1 MTTAE
6 NTEIRPVE
14 LDGITGLED
23 DAAGTR
29 HYHASM
35 ARWQDANPDADDA
48 AYREEALRLIGLNDV
63 LRRYN
68 TLRYRLVEEEVAR
81 ALRDEAL
88 QLVETLWQLLGD
100 RNATG
105 SWLHTH
111 QAYMRALDDVRITV
125 DMWRERAVEAAKVVF
140 IADGTPTGR
149 RRIAASSTPAT
160 RTSSRGPATRPPRPS
175 SCSPTTSRPPSTATA
190 YSPRPSTGRPRP
202 SRLPSESRTGR
213 IT

>member
-140 IADGTPTGR
+140 IADGTPYR
-149 RRIAASSTPAT
+149 EEAHRRILDAGHPDIQPRTGDPAT
-160 RTSSRGPATRPPRPS
+160 ETEQLLANHEQAAEHRDRLLAKTLDRAAPPV
-175 SCSPTTSRPPSTATA
+175 PTT
-190 YSPRPSTGRPRP
+190 
-202 SRLPSESRTGR
+202 L
-213 IT
+213 